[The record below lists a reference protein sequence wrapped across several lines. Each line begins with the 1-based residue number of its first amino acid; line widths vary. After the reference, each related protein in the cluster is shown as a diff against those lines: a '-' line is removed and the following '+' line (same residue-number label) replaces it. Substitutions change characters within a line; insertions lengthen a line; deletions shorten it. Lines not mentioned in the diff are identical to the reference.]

1 MFALVL
7 AGELV
12 FSLPYH
18 ITRYYRPTVLAV
30 FNVTNAELGDAF
42 APYGVLAMLSYFP
55 GGLLADRY
63 SARKLMAC
71 GLLATAAGGLY
82 LLTLPGLVGL
92 SVLYAYWGVTSILP
106 FWAAMIRATRAW
118 GGDLEQGRG
127 FGMLDGGRGLVG
139 GLSALCGVLVLRAGI
154 GGEPELANAAQRAA
168 ALQGVIGFYT
178 IATALAAV
186 VVWYCLPDPSA
197 ESPVRRAREWPDF
210 AAVFR
215 IRPVWLIAVLV
226 CCAYCGYKGIDF
238 YSLYAFD
245 VLGMDEV
252 HAAGLAAMATTYVR
266 PVAAISAGFLG
277 DRFGVAQ
284 MTATMFASISFC
296 WIVLSLLNVSP
307 TIQIAIFGSLFVTV
321 FGAYALRGLYFALL
335 QQTHTPHAL
344 TGAAVG
350 LISLFGYTPDIYFSP
365 IMGRLIDASP
375 GLVGHQNGFRLL
387 AGCSAIGLL
396 VTYMLIRGIRSKRQ
410 PQDEPA

>member
-30 FNVTNAELGDAF
+30 FGVTNAELGDAF

-55 GGLLADRY
+55 GGLLADRF
-63 SARKLMAC
+63 SARKLMVC

-82 LLTLPGLVGL
+82 LLTLPGLFGL
-92 SVLYAYWGVTSILP
+92 SVLYAYWGITSVLP

-139 GLSALCGVLVLRAGI
+139 GLSALCGVLVLRFGL
-154 GGEPELANAAQRAA
+154 GVEPEVAGAAQRAA

-178 IATALAAV
+178 VATAMAAL
-186 VVWYCLPDPSA
+186 VVWYCLPESSA
-197 ESPVRRAREWPDF
+197 ESPLRGERKRSGL

-215 IRPVWLIAVLV
+215 IRPVWLIAALV

-252 HAAGLAAMATTYVR
+252 HAASLAAMATTYVR
-266 PVAAISAGFLG
+266 PVAAISSGFLG

-284 MTATMFASISFC
+284 MTATMFAAISLC
-296 WIVLSLLNVSP
+296 WIALSLLNVSP
-307 TIQIAIFGSLFVTV
+307 TTLVVIFGSLFVTV

-335 QQTHTPHAL
+335 QQTRTPHAL

-350 LISLFGYTPDIYFSP
+350 LISLFGYTPDIFLSP

-375 GLVGHQNGFRLL
+375 GLVGHQNAFRLL
-387 AGCSAIGLL
+387 VGFAAVGLC
-396 VTYMLIRGIRSKRQ
+396 VTYALIRGIRSHRE
-410 PQDEPA
+410 PQDKPA